1 MTPDE
6 FIRKWSPSE
15 LTERQGSQSH
25 FNDLCDLLNHP
36 KPADIDHTGESF
48 TFDKGVEKHGGGE
61 GFADVW
67 KKDYF
72 GWEYKGK
79 HKGLDAAYEQLIQY
93 KDDLGNPPLLVV
105 CDFERIIIHTNF
117 TGTKPD
123 THIITLADL
132 DQPDKREILHNVFF
146 ATEKLKPGSV
156 EQLVTEKTAAHI
168 AQIAESV
175 RSRGV
180 PPTHVAHFLDR
191 IVFCLFAQN
200 VRLLPEQ
207 LFTTIVGNSSNDPKR
222 FAKLI
227 GELFIQMAN
236 GGDFGAETIRHF
248 NGNLFDTSP
257 VLELTLDEIKAIEF
271 AATFDWRK
279 VDPTIF
285 GTLFERGLDP
295 AKRAQIGAH
304 YTSRADIETIVEPVG
319 MQPLRCEWA
328 AVREQADKLLADDAK
343 KSRPKAEQKILGF
356 LERLRTVRVLD
367 PAGGS
372 GNFLY
377 VTLQK
382 LLDLEKEVND
392 HLAKSG
398 YTPQFPHVSPVQL
411 YCIEIN
417 SYAHDLAQMTVLIG
431 YIQWLNAHG
440 YGFPAEPILQRLD
453 KNFFCK
459 DSILDLSDREHPK
472 EADWPD
478 VDFIVSNPPFLGG
491 KKLRNGDSK
500 SPGSGLGDEYVDD
513 LFSVWNERVPREA
526 DLCCYWLE
534 KARQQIAA
542 GKCYRAGLLATQRI
556 RTGANR
562 KVIQHIKASGGIFF
576 AESDRDWILDGAS
589 VHVSMIGFDN
599 GEDRARVLDG
609 KPVSAINANLTAAAA
624 DLTEARKIAENCGI
638 AFMGDTK
645 VGPFEIPETLARE
658 WMPLRNPNGKPNSD
672 VVQPWANGLEVTR
685 QPQHLWI
692 VDFPP
697 GMSEAEAAQYESPFE
712 YIREHVK
719 PKRLT
724 NKRAVYAKRWWIHG
738 EARPEMRAKIAKLKR
753 YIATPCVSKHRIFVW
768 LDAGI
773 LPDHQLIV
781 FARDDDFFFGVLH
794 SRPHE
799 VWALAT
805 CGRLETRPQYTPT
818 TSFETYPLP
827 EPTTEQVVAIA
838 VAAKEMN
845 DKRNNI
851 LNDPN
856 GDAKSLTA
864 LYNKLEEGEATWLA
878 NAHEKLDAAV
888 FAAYGWPAGLAD
900 EQILERLLAL
910 NQERS
915 ETGAQPVHGGGK
927 LSELG
932 DFDPNK
938 IGERVPIQDVTDQ
951 LNGSAVQIV
960 GLKAP
965 EPQRKR
971 SRP

>member
-15 LTERQGSQSH
+15 LTERQGSHSH
-25 FNDLCDLLNHP
+25 FNDVCALVSQ
-36 KPADIDHTGESF
+36 KPPAEADSKAEWF
-48 TFDKGVEKHGGGE
+48 CFDKHVAKHLGGK

-67 KKDYF
+67 MDGHF

-79 HKGLDAAYEQLIQY
+79 HKDLGAAYEQLVQY
-93 KDDLGNPPLLVV
+93 KDDLGNPPLLVA

-123 THIITLADL
+123 THTITLADL
-132 DQPDKREILHNVFF
+132 ERPDKREVLYNVFF
-146 ATEKLKPGSV
+146 ATDKLKPGHI
-156 EQLVTEKTAAHI
+156 EQLVTEKVAAHI

-175 RSRGV
+175 RSRGID
-180 PPTHVAHFLDR
+180 PTDVAHFLDR

-207 LFTTIVGNSSNDPKR
+207 LFTTIVAKSSSDPKR
-222 FAKLI
+222 FSKLI
-227 GELFIQMAN
+227 GELFTQMAN

-257 VLELTLDEIKAIEF
+257 VLELTLDEIKAIES
-271 AATFDWRK
+271 AAAFDWRN
-279 VDPTIF
+279 VDPSIF

-304 YTSRADIETIVEPVG
+304 YTSRIDIETIVEPVV
-319 MQPLRCEWA
+319 MQPLCREWDA
-328 AVREQADKLLADDAK
+328 TRARADKLLASDAK
-343 KSRPKAEQKILGF
+343 KSRAKAEQEILGF

-382 LLDLEKEVND
+382 LLDLEKEAND
-392 HLAKSG
+392 YLGKSG
-398 YTPQFPHVSPVQL
+398 FTPQFPHVNPLQL

-431 YIQWLNAHG
+431 YIQWLTAHG

-453 KNFFCK
+453 RNFFCM
-459 DSILDLSDREHPK
+459 DAVLTANGK
-472 EADWPD
+472 EVDWPK

-491 KKLRNGDSK
+491 KKMRSELS
-500 SPGSGLGDEYVDD
+500 DD
-513 LFSVWNERVPREA
+513 YIDKLFTLWADRVPREA

-534 KARQQIAA
+534 KARQQIAD
-542 GKCYRAGLLATQRI
+542 GKCTRAGLLATQRI

-562 KVIQHIKASGGIFF
+562 KVIQHIKKSGGIYF
-576 AESDRDWILDGAS
+576 AESDRDWILDGAN

-599 GEDRARVLDG
+599 GEDKSRVLDG
-609 KPVSAINANLTAAAA
+609 KSVSEINSNLTAAAA
-624 DLTEARKIAENCGI
+624 DLTEARKISKNSGI

-645 VGPFEIPETLARE
+645 VGPFEIPETMARE

-672 VVQPWANGLEVTR
+672 VVLPWANGLEVTR

-697 GMSEAEAAQYESPFE
+697 GMSEAEAAQYEKPFE
-712 YIREHVK
+712 YIRQYVK
-719 PKRLT
+719 PM
-724 NKRAVYAKRWWIHG
+724 RATARSGDRTGVAWWIHQ
-738 EARPEMRAKIAKLKR
+738 RPRPDMRAALTRLKR

-768 LDAGI
+768 LDTSI

-794 SRPHE
+794 SRLHR

-818 TSFETYPLP
+818 TTFETFPLP
-827 EPTTEQVVAIA
+827 EPTREQAATIAI
-838 VAAKEMN
+838 AAKELIEQ
-845 DKRNNI
+845 RNNV

-856 GDAKSLTA
+856 GDAKTLTA
-864 LYNKLEEGEATWLA
+864 LYNKLEKGNASWLS
-878 NAHEKLDAAV
+878 NAHRVLDEAV
-888 FAAYGWPAGLAD
+888 FAAYGWPIELTD

-910 NQERS
+910 NQELSRNY
-915 ETGAQPVHGGGK
+915 GAKPGGH
-927 LSELG
+927 
-932 DFDPNK
+932 
-938 IGERVPIQDVTDQ
+938 RDVTPKVA
-951 LNGSAVQIV
+951 GGAVQIV
-960 GLKAP
+960 GIAQSPKP
-965 EPQRKR
+965 KK
-971 SRP
+971 